1 MKGKKK
7 VLGRGLDALLGQSDD
22 ENILETKIAK
32 DNKFS
37 EILLS
42 KISTNPFQPRKSF
55 KKETIIELAN
65 SIKSQ
70 GIIQP
75 ITVRKINNNK
85 YQLISGERRIKACEI
100 AGIKEIPAYI
110 IKADEQKM
118 LEMGLIE
125 NIQREDLNSIEI
137 AVSYKRL
144 IDECKISQEDLG
156 VRIGKDRSTIN
167 NYLRLLK
174 LPPYIQKGLINE
186 KISMGHARTLITI
199 ENLESKLIIYKK
211 IISEKLSVRQVE
223 NLVKKLNSVKRK
235 ITKKL
240 KSNSIIKMES
250 KLSSLFST
258 KIKIESN
265 NNKKGKVEIYFE
277 SLDDLNRIIELIE

>member
-7 VLGRGLDALLGQSDD
+7 VLGRGLDALLGKNDG
-22 ENILETKIAK
+22 ENILESNISR
-32 DNKFS
+32 DNKFN

-42 KISTNPFQPRKSF
+42 KISSNPFQPRKSF

-85 YQLISGERRIKACEI
+85 YQLISGERRVRACKL
-100 AGIKEIPAYI
+100 AGIEKIPVYI

-156 VRIGKDRSTIN
+156 ERIGKDRSTIN

-174 LPPYIQKGLINE
+174 LPPFIQKGLIDE

-199 ENLESKLIIYKK
+199 ENLESQLIIYKK
-211 IISEKLSVRQVE
+211 IISNKLSVRQVE
-223 NLVKKLNSVKRK
+223 SLVKKINSVKKK
-235 ITKKL
+235 INKKL
-240 KSNSIIKMES
+240 KNNGLIKLE
-250 KLSSLFST
+250 
-258 KIKIESN
+258 
-265 NNKKGKVEIYFE
+265 
-277 SLDDLNRIIELIE
+277 